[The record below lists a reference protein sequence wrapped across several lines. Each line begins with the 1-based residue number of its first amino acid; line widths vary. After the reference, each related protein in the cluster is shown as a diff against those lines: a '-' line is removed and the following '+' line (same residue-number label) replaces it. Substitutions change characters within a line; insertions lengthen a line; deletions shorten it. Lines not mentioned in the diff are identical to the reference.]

1 MRLRHWTLRGSVSIY
16 NVPYCYKGACNN
28 GTGSCECQEGWY
40 GVHCDHYCNST
51 TSIDY
56 GKCRKDG
63 LGCDCEPGW
72 YGTRCEQLCNSRSA
86 VTGTAGRMARAVSAM
101 STGMELIVTSTAS
114 VAFMVLATRIT
125 SASANQITVLSA
137 MCFVPA

>member
-1 MRLRHWTLRGSVSIY
+1 
-16 NVPYCYKGACNN
+16 
-28 GTGSCECQEGWY
+28 
-40 GVHCDHYCNST
+40 
-51 TSIDY
+51 
-56 GKCRKDG
+56 
-63 LGCDCEPGW
+63 
-72 YGTRCEQLCNSRSA
+72 
-86 VTGTAGRMARAVSAM
+86 VSAM